1 MDAFR
6 TARRAPGSARREED
20 RIQSAAAFAQ
30 RRSAAVSDRD
40 EGWKSA
46 LDAHIQAIF
55 CGGTEKDGLRALA
68 NSKGVRPLPW
78 RGLVEP
84 AEKAMG
90 SISRMRLSVF
100 HLPSVLL
107 RVLRCSRSR
116 ARLFLYN
123 EEMAFMATAG
133 GSGCFYARAARRKPA
148 KRRLITQKCV
158 AHGGMEKR

>member
-46 LDAHIQAIF
+46 LNAHIQAIF